1 MDALL
6 RLLLRF
12 LIVPMGMLAAVVAA
26 TLVATFAN
34 WARFTAL
41 LAADPGAP
49 AGLDAP
55 ALLFGAVLVAIQ
67 SLAVVVML
75 FPGVLGVLLSEAFAI
90 RTWMFHAPVGGLSIW
105 IGWTAM
111 ADFRRDYDF
120 YDDLKI
126 VIAAGIAGG
135 FAYWAVAGWNAGFW
149 KPVFRSG
156 APPVRSD
163 DANPPPGRK
172 LI

>member
-1 MDALL
+1 MDTLL
-6 RLLLRF
+6 RLFLRF
-12 LIVPMGMLAAVVAA
+12 LVVPLGMVAAVVAA

-34 WARFTAL
+34 WAKFVDL
-41 LAADPGAP
+41 IAADAGGP
-49 AGLDAP
+49 AGLEGP
-55 ALLFGAVLVAIQ
+55 AMLLGAVLVAIQ

-75 FPGVLGVLLSEAFAI
+75 FPGLVGILLSEAFAI

-111 ADFRRDYDF
+111 EDFRRNYDF
-120 YDDLKI
+120 YGDPKI
-126 VIAAGIAGG
+126 VVAAGIAGG

-156 APPVRSD
+156 AEAVHPGDASPP
-163 DANPPPGRK
+163 AGRN
-172 LI
+172 LL